1 MNYIQT
7 TIDSSV
13 AVIKICRESQL
24 NALNKNVIEQLS
36 KELDKLKLSNKVRVV
51 IITGSGKKLLS
62 QELI

>member
-7 TIDSSV
+7 IIESSI
-13 AVIKICRESQL
+13 AIIKICRESQL

-51 IITGSGKKLLS
+51 IITGSEKKLLS
-62 QELI
+62 QG